1 MPKEP
6 DARTSPPTLKP
17 MMTEASRKFIIPITL
32 HPGFYLQH
40 LLLLSSGKGDGEQN
54 QPSNVADTGFPVP
67 LIGVFP

>member
-6 DARTSPPTLKP
+6 DARTSPPHFETNDDG
-17 MMTEASRKFIIPITL
+17 SFQKFIIPITL